1 VSTPGNVPS
10 ASMFFSLFQVLAF
23 IWLAVSVIGIL
34 NGFFYRRAFYA
45 LAEKSGEQNFKQA
58 GLFMIIGGILMII
71 FVGGII
77 FFIDLIFAVL
87 GFFNLKPKNSQ
98 NE

>member
-1 VSTPGNVPS
+1 MDRRHFLIS
-10 ASMFFSLFQVLAF
+10 ATTFPLIA
-23 IWLAVSVIGIL
+23 
-34 NGFFYRRAFYA
+34 
-45 LAEKSGEQNFKQA
+45 EQNFKQA

-77 FFIDLIFAVL
+77 YFIGLIFAVL
-87 GFFNLKPKNSQ
+87 GFFNLNPKNSQ